1 MLRRL
6 PMALKTLPLRK
17 EVRVELQSIIDVVV
31 GTAGVIFGWLFKIV
45 WDAIRELKDDMKET
59 NRLIHETYVRKDDY
73 RIEMAKIE
81 NMFQRIMDKLDEK
94 ADK

>member
-1 MLRRL
+1 
-6 PMALKTLPLRK
+6 MALKTLPLRK
-17 EVRVELQSIIDVVV
+17 EVWVDLQSIIDVVV

>member
-1 MLRRL
+1 MHRRL

-17 EVRVELQSIIDVVV
+17 EVRVDLQSIIDVVV